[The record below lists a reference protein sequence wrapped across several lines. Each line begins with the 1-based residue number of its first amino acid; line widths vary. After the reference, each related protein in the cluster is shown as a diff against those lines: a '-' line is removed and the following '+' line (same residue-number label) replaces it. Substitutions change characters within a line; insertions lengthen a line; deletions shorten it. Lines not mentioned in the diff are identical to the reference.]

1 MSFNILPKNV
11 IEGTNSDGKNFRAYE
26 YDFGTFATLQTMT
39 LITYLLGG
47 GLFCAIASP
56 IILVMLMLNFTGRFN
71 ILYLTIPIL
80 SGYFIYDCANGWLM
94 SLLLNFFI
102 EADTLVFLAGM
113 HIACIVVIVILTIFG
128 SLIMNTINAISHDVK
143 NRYIIFFIV
152 VGFIFCLSMAFAFE
166 HINVEWLGLTRI
178 HRELGHI

>member
-26 YDFGTFATLQTMT
+26 YDFNTFATLQMMSFFS
-39 LITYLLGG
+39 YLLVGG
-47 GLFCAIASP
+47 FFCAIASP

-71 ILYLTIPIL
+71 VLYLTIPVL
-80 SGYFIYDCANGWLM
+80 SGYFIYDCANGWIM

-102 EADTLVFLAGM
+102 EADTLVLLAGI
-113 HIACIVVIVILTIFG
+113 HIACIVVIAVLTIFG
-128 SLIMNTINAISHDVK
+128 KVILNTINAISNDVT